1 MWRTISAMTR
11 AIAYARQLDFD
22 SVEAARALIVT
33 ACALALIAAGQAL
46 PF

>member
-1 MWRTISAMTR
+1 MTR
-11 AIAYARQLDFD
+11 AIAYARQFTIDT
-22 SVEAARALIVT
+22 VEIARAIIVA

>member
-1 MWRTISAMTR
+1 MTR
-11 AIAYARQLDFD
+11 ALAYARQLTFD
-22 SVEAARALIVT
+22 SVEAARAIIVV

>member
-1 MWRTISAMTR
+1 MAR
-11 AIAYARQLDFD
+11 AIAYARQITVDPA
-22 SVEAARALIVT
+22 EALRAIVVA

>member
-1 MWRTISAMTR
+1 MSASVTR
-11 AIAYARQLDFD
+11 VREIVANPAEVLRFA
-22 SVEAARALIVT
+22 VVT

>member
-1 MWRTISAMTR
+1 MTR
-11 AIAYARQLDFD
+11 AIAYARHLTIDTA
-22 SVEAARALIVT
+22 EAVRAALVA